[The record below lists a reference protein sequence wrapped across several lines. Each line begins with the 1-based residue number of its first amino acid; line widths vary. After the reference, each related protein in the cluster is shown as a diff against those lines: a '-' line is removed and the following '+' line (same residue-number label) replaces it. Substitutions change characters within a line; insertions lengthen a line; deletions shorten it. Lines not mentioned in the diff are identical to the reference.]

1 MLQRDGFIDEIY
13 KALETDK
20 DIYFLSAD
28 FGAAALDDLRVR
40 YKDNFIHCGI
50 SEQNMIDVAVGLA
63 LESKKVFCYAMAPFI
78 FMLFSTAVPVINWS
92 SRMEST
98 TAGRP

>member
-50 SEQNMIDVAVGLA
+50 S
-63 LESKKVFCYAMAPFI
+63 
-78 FMLFSTAVPVINWS
+78 
-92 SRMEST
+92 
-98 TAGRP
+98 

>member
-40 YKDNFIHCGI
+40 YKNNFG
-50 SEQNMIDVAVGLA
+50 S
-63 LESKKVFCYAMAPFI
+63 
-78 FMLFSTAVPVINWS
+78 
-92 SRMEST
+92 
-98 TAGRP
+98 